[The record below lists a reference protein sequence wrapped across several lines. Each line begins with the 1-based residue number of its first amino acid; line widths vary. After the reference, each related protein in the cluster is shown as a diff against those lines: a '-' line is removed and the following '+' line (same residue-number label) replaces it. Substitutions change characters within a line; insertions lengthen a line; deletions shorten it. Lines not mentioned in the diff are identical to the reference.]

1 MPELTFI
8 DTTDIAYNYTLLPNL
23 PKNSENFYRY
33 EGSLTTPGC
42 DESVIWTVY
51 AKPIGITKKQVQREI
66 YRMKTQKFET
76 ILNVQYPEKFQYM
89 GSSIEDSVE
98 ILASCCPYNFKCAVC
113 ADLFEFFYDTK
124 WSINKSQDKII
135 KQFLLK
141 AK

>member
-51 AKPIGITKKQVQREI
+51 AEPIGITKKQVQREI
-66 YRMKTQKFET
+66 CIIKTQKFET
-76 ILNVQYPEKFQYM
+76 ILNVRYPEKFQYM
-89 GSSIEDSVE
+89 GSSIEDLMK
-98 ILASCCPYNFKCAVC
+98 ILA
-113 ADLFEFFYDTK
+113 
-124 WSINKSQDKII
+124 
-135 KQFLLK
+135 
-141 AK
+141 